1 MEVEEYLGRSRLYRR
16 LRAGPHGQFVE
27 RYAARL
33 VEQRIVWHGTWRC
46 LNVVGGLLSWIA
58 GRRYKLVD
66 LDEQVVE
73 QYLRHRGGRQ
83 SIQAGDRA
91 ALKRWLSVLREE
103 GAIAP
108 LVLPPLTP
116 HERIFKE
123 FLPAI
128 RARLGPE
135 VHRPP
140 SPSHPQVPARG
151 VLRRPGPLCKISQED
166 AIRYVER
173 HAQDWSP
180 GTGKAMCW
188 SLRAFLRYLHHRRL
202 NSRSLA
208 DCVPSMR
215 RWKLATLP
223 THLPAAQVRKALD
236 GCDRET
242 VMGRRDYAI
251 LLLLAKLGLRAD
263 EVATLTLD
271 DIDWRAS
278 EILVRAKGRQRARMP
293 IPPDVGA
300 AIVAYLRNGR
310 PKSSCRRLFVR
321 TLAPHVG
328 FASGCAIT
336 MIAKAAL
343 DRVGIE
349 GCAHRGA
356 HIFRHSLATELLRSG
371 ATLSEIGQL
380 LRHESDVRGF
390 ARHVANFDPRTEVS
404 PVGMLPGW
412 KRAKPYVYSDAEIDA
427 LLTAALALPPA
438 DGLRRWTYHTL
449 FGLIAVTGIR
459 ISEAMGLERDDVDL
473 DAGVLTVRLTKFGKS
488 RLVPLHPTTRTAL
501 RDYAHR
507 RDALL
512 GSRCGSTF
520 FVAEQGGRLLHQ
532 YVHRVF
538 WRLS

>member
-1 MEVEEYLGRSRLYRR
+1 MEVEEYLGRSRLYRH
-16 LRAGPHGQFVE
+16 LRSGPHG
-27 RYAARL
+27 RL
-33 VEQRIVWHGTWRC
+33 VECYAVRLVEERLVRHGAWRC

-58 GRRYKLVD
+58 GRRYKLID
-66 LDEQVVE
+66 LDEQIVE
-73 QYLRHRGGRQ
+73 RYLRHRGGRQ
-83 SIQAGDRA
+83 SIQPGDRA

-103 GAIAP
+103 GAIVP

-123 FLPAI
+123 FDAYLRSERGLAPRSIVRHLAVI
-128 RARLGPE
+128 RRFLHE
-135 VHRPP
+135 VC
-140 SPSHPQVPARG
+140 SGGAA
-151 VLRRPGPLCKISQED
+151 LCKINQED
-166 AIRYVER
+166 VIRYIER

-188 SLRAFLRYLHHRRL
+188 SLRAFLRYLHHRGL
-202 NSRSLA
+202 NARPLA

-223 THLPAAQVRKALD
+223 TYLPAAQVRKALD
-236 GCDRET
+236 GCDRKT

-300 AIVAYLRNGR
+300 AIVAYLRSGR

-321 TLAPHVG
+321 TLAPHIG

-380 LRHESDVRGF
+380 LRHENHDTTRIY
-390 ARHVANFDPRTEVS
+390 
-404 PVGMLPGW
+404 
-412 KRAKPYVYSDAEIDA
+412 AKVDIDA
-427 LLTAALALPPA
+427 LRTLSLPWP
-438 DGLRRWTYHTL
+438 G
-449 FGLIAVTGIR
+449 
-459 ISEAMGLERDDVDL
+459 
-473 DAGVLTVRLTKFGKS
+473 GV
-488 RLVPLHPTTRTAL
+488 
-501 RDYAHR
+501 
-507 RDALL
+507 
-512 GSRCGSTF
+512 
-520 FVAEQGGRLLHQ
+520 Q
-532 YVHRVF
+532 
-538 WRLS
+538 